1 MDRTL
6 KILTP
11 KGGTY
16 LEQIVE
22 GFKSALS
29 LIASF
34 DVELYSIVGLT
45 LFVTIIATG
54 ISALLSVPLGIF
66 LGIKD
71 FPLKSLAIRI
81 LYTCMSLPPV
91 IVGLFVFLM
100 IARRGPLGRFG
111 ILYTVTAMI
120 IAQIL
125 LVTPIITG
133 IVYNGTLEKGR
144 DIKNLGKTLGASR
157 PQLLFLLIREL
168 RIELFAGVISGY
180 GRAISEVGAVMIVGG
195 NIQGHTRVMTTAIA
209 MLRSMGDYEMAIALG
224 LILLGLS
231 FVVNF
236 TLYHFQQK
244 A

>member
-1 MDRTL
+1 M
-6 KILTP
+6 
-11 KGGTY
+11 
-16 LEQIVE
+16 EQIFE
-22 GFKSALS
+22 GFKSAFS

-34 DVELYSIVGLT
+34 DGELMSIVNLT
-45 LFVTIIATG
+45 LFVTLVATG
-54 ISALLSVPLGIF
+54 ISAALSIPLGIF
-66 LGIKD
+66 LGIRD
-71 FPLKSLAIRI
+71 FPLKSLAIRF
-81 LYTCMSLPPV
+81 LYTFMSLPPV
-91 IVGLFVFLM
+91 IVGLFVFLL
-100 IARRGPLGRFG
+100 ISRRGPFG
-111 ILYTVTAMI
+111 GLELLFTPTAMV
-120 IAQIL
+120 IAQFL

-168 RIELFAGVISGY
+168 RIEIFAGVISGY

-224 LILLGLS
+224 LVLLGLS
-231 FVVNF
+231 FIVNF

-244 A
+244 T

>member
-1 MDRTL
+1 M
-6 KILTP
+6 
-11 KGGTY
+11 
-16 LEQIVE
+16 EQIIE

-34 DVELYSIVGLT
+34 DPELISIVSLT
-45 LFVTIIATG
+45 LFVTIAATAMAAV
-54 ISALLSVPLGIF
+54 ISIPLGIF

-71 FPLKSLAIRI
+71 FPLKSLVVRI
-81 LYTCMSLPPV
+81 LYTFMSLPPV
-91 IVGLFVFLM
+91 IVGLFVFLL
-100 IARRGPLGRFG
+100 IVRRGPLGGLG
-111 ILYTVTAMI
+111 ILFTATAMI
-120 IAQIL
+120 IAQFL

-157 PQLLFLLIREL
+157 LQLLLLLIREL
-168 RIELFAGVISGY
+168 RIEIFAGIISGY

-224 LILLGLS
+224 LVLLALS
-231 FVVNF
+231 FIINF
-236 TLYHFQQK
+236 ALYHFQQK

>member
-1 MDRTL
+1 MEE
-6 KILTP
+6 I
-11 KGGTY
+11 
-16 LEQIVE
+16 IE
-22 GFKSALS
+22 GFKNALS

-34 DVELYSIVGLT
+34 DGELMNIVSLT
-45 LFVTIIATG
+45 LFVTIVATG
-54 ISALLSVPLGIF
+54 ISAILSVPLGIF

-71 FPLKSLAIRI
+71 FPLKSLVIRI
-81 LYTCMSLPPV
+81 LYTFMSLPPV

-100 IARRGPLGRFG
+100 IIRQGPFG
-111 ILYTVTAMI
+111 GFGLLYTATAMI
-120 IAQIL
+120 LAQFL

-144 DIKNLGKTLGASR
+144 DIKNLGRTLGASR

-168 RIELFAGVISGY
+168 RIEIFAGVISGY

-209 MLRSMGDYEMAIALG
+209 MLQSMGDRSMAIALG
-224 LILLGLS
+224 LVLLALS
-231 FVVNF
+231 FVINF
-236 TLYHFQQK
+236 ALYHFQQK